1 MGHIWEN
8 MGKNGTYII
17 VIGDFLERGL
27 QLVNKNYWL
36 VVEPP
41 TPLKNIMSSSVG
53 MMTFPI
59 YGKIKH
65 VPNHQPDYDF
75 ISTTSTT
82 LCIPKFGD
90 FTMFFI
96 LKDNNVG
103 FKITKITL
111 DTNYLLILKSSK
123 PLHCL
128 GKHLTVVS
136 SFFTLPWGSLG
147 LIRDS
152 QDFNLDHDAVFD
164 AYEAIEVATCLG
176 PNRQISALTNP
187 FLPDHHF
194 FKLHFLIPVCDSRAM
209 I

>member
-1 MGHIWEN
+1 
-8 MGKNGTYII
+8 
-17 VIGDFLERGL
+17 
-27 QLVNKNYWL
+27 
-36 VVEPP
+36 
-41 TPLKNIMSSSVG
+41 
-53 MMTFPI
+53 
-59 YGKIKH
+59 
-65 VPNHQPDYDF
+65 
-75 ISTTSTT
+75 
-82 LCIPKFGD
+82 
-90 FTMFFI
+90 MFFI

-103 FKITKITL
+103 SKITKITL